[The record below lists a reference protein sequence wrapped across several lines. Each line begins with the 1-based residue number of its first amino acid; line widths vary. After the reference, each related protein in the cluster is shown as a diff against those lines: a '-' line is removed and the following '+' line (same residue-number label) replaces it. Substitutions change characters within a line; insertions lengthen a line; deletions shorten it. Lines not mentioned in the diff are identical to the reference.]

1 MVIIIFF
8 LTQNTHYSVKK
19 IKDKNWEICL
29 DFPIFLIIFVVSK
42 QLKALIMEIQ
52 NLNIGDWVRYKKS
65 KETIIIF
72 GVDADRGVINNE
84 SDGYCGE
91 KKYWYK

>member
-1 MVIIIFF
+1 
-8 LTQNTHYSVKK
+8 
-19 IKDKNWEICL
+19 
-29 DFPIFLIIFVVSK
+29 
-42 QLKALIMEIQ
+42 MEIQ